1 MRWRRRTSG
10 PRGRSGRTRAF
21 RRLVAVTAVTVGS
34 VTAVTAAF
42 GGTAAAAGGAD
53 LALVAG
59 SASGHASAGSAGGYA
74 FAEDARRVDGAD
86 GTADATPLEAGVTY
100 RSSLARDAR
109 AYYGL
114 ELDAA
119 SDAYVSVTA
128 VPRPGEE
135 VVAVD
140 GVRVSVQ
147 DADGGSCS
155 LDSATFGAARS
166 PRPVTAWGARE
177 ITRTGTRCQDPGR
190 YYVVV
195 ERVRPQDSPPDAWD
209 LELTTVSEP
218 AVKGTAAT
226 DAPQTW
232 DSASPAPLTGEPE
245 NRPGG
250 AGFADAASIGPG
262 AWRADAEPGQTLYYK
277 VPLDW
282 GRQLYATAELGGA
295 DGRSGYATGALSLSL
310 LNPVRG
316 QVDSAGTGY
325 TGRRATVDLGP
336 VPPVAYGNRY
346 AVAEEQSAMRF
357 AGSYYLVVH
366 LAEQVADRFGDGPF
380 EVVLRVRLTGAERTG
395 PDYAGEPVPRG
406 VFEATEPLR
415 AAASDDAA
423 GSEAGSGAGDGAA
436 DPAMRA
442 VAVGGI
448 GTGSVLLA
456 GLGVWTVVARR
467 RGA

>member
-1 MRWRRRTSG
+1 M
-10 PRGRSGRTRAF
+10 
-21 RRLVAVTAVTVGS
+21 TAVLGVLG
-34 VTAVTAAF
+34 VLGVTAAVPGAAAF
-42 GGTAAAAGGAD
+42 AAGTAGTTGTAASDNRAGESDGD
-53 LALVAG
+53 G
-59 SASGHASAGSAGGYA
+59 DGYA
-74 FAEDARRVDGAD
+74 FAPGARRVDGAGGAAGAARLD
-86 GTADATPLEAGVTY
+86 LGVTY
-100 RSSLARDAR
+100 RSSLPR
-109 AYYGL
+109 AAEVYYAL

-128 VPRPGEE
+128 VPRAGGE

-140 GVRVSVQ
+140 GVRVSVR

-166 PRPVTAWGARE
+166 PHPVTASAARE
-177 ITRTGTRCQDPGR
+177 ITRTGTRCQEAGH

-218 AVKGTAAT
+218 GLKRTAAT
-226 DAPQTW
+226 TAPDAW
-232 DSASPAPLTGEPE
+232 DSASPAPPAGEPA

-250 AGFADAASIGPG
+250 AGFTGAASLGQG
-262 AWRADAEPGQTLYYK
+262 AWRAGIEPGQTLYYK

-282 GRQLYATAELGGA
+282 GQQLYATAELGSTE
-295 DGRSGYATGALSLSL
+295 GRSGYATGALSLSL
-310 LNPVRG
+310 HNPVRG
-316 QVDSAGTGY
+316 RVDSAGTGY
-325 TGRRATVDLGP
+325 TGRRAAVDLGP
-336 VPPVAYGNRY
+336 VPPVAYDNRY
-346 AVAEEQSAMRF
+346 AVAGQQNAMRF

-380 EVVLRVRLTGAERTG
+380 DVVLRVRLTGEAGDG
-395 PDYAGEPVPRG
+395 PDYAGEPVPHG
-406 VFEATEPLR
+406 VFEAAEPFR
-415 AAASDDAA
+415 AAGTGGPEGDLADDTA
-423 GSEAGSGAGDGAA
+423 GGT

-467 RGA
+467 RSA